1 MSAHEIVARLDFCKP
16 TGNGRWAARCPAH
29 DDKSPSLGIRDMG
42 DGRTLINCLA
52 GCGAEAV
59 LSAIGL
65 DMGDLYPPTDKEYRS
80 LGHMPKGEAVD
91 SLVVEIFEHDRAL
104 GKRASKA
111 DVERYRAA
119 LKSQPSM
126 SNVVVEI
133 AYESG
138 CIS

>member
-1 MSAHEIVARLDFCKP
+1 MSAHDIISRLDFCKA

-52 GCGAEAV
+52 GCGAEDV

-80 LGHMPKGEAVD
+80 LGRKPRGEVVD
-91 SLVVEIFEHDRAL
+91 SLVVEIAEHDRSL
-104 GKRASKA
+104 GKRLSKA
-111 DVERYRAA
+111 DVERYRDA
-119 LKSQPSM
+119 LKRQPIKTSAI
-126 SNVVVEI
+126 VEI

-138 CIS
+138 CIF